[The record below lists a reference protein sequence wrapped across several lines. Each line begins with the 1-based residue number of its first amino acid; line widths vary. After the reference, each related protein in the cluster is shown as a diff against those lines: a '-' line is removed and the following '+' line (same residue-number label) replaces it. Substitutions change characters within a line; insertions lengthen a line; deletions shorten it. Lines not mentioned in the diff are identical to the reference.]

1 MIKSAASR
9 ILRKALELVEGTSNV
24 VATVDNSNEN
34 FGDIVKQMKAFE
46 KNAMI
51 AKITHL
57 EKRVAELVGYTIAQ
71 NEQIKTLTEV
81 VIHSASATEELV
93 NTFAMVTE
101 EYQNDESQQEMELM
115 TDDSVSAQ
123 TIKKKLSIN

>member
-101 EYQNDESQQEMELM
+101 EYQADDAQQEMELM
-115 TDDSVSAQ
+115 ADDSA
-123 TIKKKLSIN
+123 TIQVKKKLSIN

>member
-9 ILRKALELVEGTSNV
+9 ILRKALELVEGKSNV
-24 VATVDNSNEN
+24 VAAIDNTNEN

-57 EKRVAELVGYTIAQ
+57 EKRVAELVGYTISQ

-101 EYQNDESQQEMELM
+101 EYQADDAQQEIELM
-115 TDDSVSAQ
+115 ADDSVTTQA
-123 TIKKKLSIN
+123 KKKLSIN

>member
-1 MIKSAASR
+1 MIKSAVSR
-9 ILRKALELVEGTSNV
+9 ILRKALELVEGKSNV
-24 VATVDNSNEN
+24 VAAVDNSNEN

-101 EYQNDESQQEMELM
+101 EYQEEDSRQEIELM

-123 TIKKKLSIN
+123 TTKKKLSIN

>member
-9 ILRKALELVEGTSNV
+9 ILRKALELVEGKSNV
-24 VATVDNSNEN
+24 VAAIDNTNEN

-57 EKRVAELVGYTIAQ
+57 EKRVAELVGYTISQ

-101 EYQNDESQQEMELM
+101 EYQADDAQQEMELM
-115 TDDSVSAQ
+115 ADDSVTTQA
-123 TIKKKLSIN
+123 KKKLSIN